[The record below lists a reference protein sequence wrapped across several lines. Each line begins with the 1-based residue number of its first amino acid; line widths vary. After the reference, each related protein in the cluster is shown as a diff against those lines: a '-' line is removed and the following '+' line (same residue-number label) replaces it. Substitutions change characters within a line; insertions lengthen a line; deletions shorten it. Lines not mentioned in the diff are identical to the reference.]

1 MMFDRIR
8 VYDAGRFHDVDLPD
22 WYHEAN
28 RLSETE
34 HVDWHRAFERVL
46 DCEYTL
52 LTEEGQLSAGLEIRY
67 WPSETNGILVL
78 IETPLTI
85 VEQVVILNSTDWLP
99 FLTEYLAPLMASS
112 AQFASATM
120 LARIGNALIARARHG
135 DGSHMDRETGESRID
150 LDTDWKRH
158 RAERLRAAAER
169 RCEGGPA

>member
-78 IETPLTI
+78 IETPLAI
-85 VEQVVILNSTDWLP
+85 VEQVVILARPTGCR
-99 FLTEYLAPLMASS
+99 SS
-112 AQFASATM
+112 PNTS
-120 LARIGNALIARARHG
+120 RRSWRARRN
-135 DGSHMDRETGESRID
+135 SP
-150 LDTDWKRH
+150 
-158 RAERLRAAAER
+158 AR
-169 RCEGGPA
+169 RCWRGSEMP